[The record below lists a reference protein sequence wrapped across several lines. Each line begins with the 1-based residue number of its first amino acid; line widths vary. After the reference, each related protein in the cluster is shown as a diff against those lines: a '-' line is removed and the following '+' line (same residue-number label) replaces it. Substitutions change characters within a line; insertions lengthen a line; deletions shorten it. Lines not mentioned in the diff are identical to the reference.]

1 MWSWLI
7 ILLAEAASVKHDDQS
22 SKSFFWS
29 NDFVITEN
37 FFEPKTVS
45 ALGESGAE
53 LAYVLLKIQDQMEKD
68 PRDNLFVYI
77 VI

>member
-7 ILLAEAASVKHDDQS
+7 ILLAEAASVKHDDQL

-29 NDFVITEN
+29 SDFVITEN

-53 LAYVLLKIQDQMEKD
+53 LAYVLLKNRDQMEKD
-68 PRDNLFVYI
+68 PRDSLLFYI
-77 VI
+77 VV